1 MWSFGIS
8 LYQMAVA
15 YFPTAIKQYRYGKG
29 PIPFREQDWKDF
41 DFNKLK
47 NLIEGC
53 LEFDPQKRLT
63 AKDALNHEWFE
74 V

>member
-1 MWSFGIS
+1 
-8 LYQMAVA
+8 MAVA
-15 YFPTAIKQYRYGKG
+15 YFPTAIKQYRYGTG
-29 PIPFREQDWKDF
+29 PIPFRNLDWKHF
-41 DFNKLK
+41 EFVKLK

-53 LEFDPQKRLT
+53 LEMDPAKRFT